1 MLANLENSTLH
12 YRAEK
17 VTFSF
22 QSQSRTIPKNVL
34 TTEQLCSFYM
44 LARLCSKSFKLG
56 FNSTW
61 IWNFQIYK
69 LGFKEAEGPEIK
81 LPASIGS
88 WRKEGSSIKTSTS
101 APLIIL
107 KPLPIKI
114 CVIKA
119 MDFPIVMYRCV
130 SWTIKKAEC
139 WRIDTF
145 K

>member
-1 MLANLENSTLH
+1 M
-12 YRAEK
+12 
-17 VTFSF
+17 
-22 QSQSRTIPKNVL
+22 
-34 TTEQLCSFYM
+34 
-44 LARLCSKSFKLG
+44 
-56 FNSTW
+56 
-61 IWNFQIYK
+61 YK

-139 WRIDTF
+139 RRIDTF